1 MLDIADAV
9 SFMEALTAKLEQYGL
24 GDLIE
29 PGEPQGGEPT
39 YRMRR

>member
-1 MLDIADAV
+1 MLDLADAV
-9 SFMEALTAKLEQYGL
+9 AFMEELHRKLEQFGL

-29 PGEPQGGEPT
+29 PGEAHGGEPT